1 MSYLMVGIRDLIARR
16 SEYRRLVA
24 QGTTIIVTIRGRPVM
39 RLLPPGPT
47 LPERLAELQ
56 EAGMVARNGKEL
68 EATAPAAVNDS
79 DRQVAD
85 LLVEMRE

>member
-1 MSYLMVGIRDLIARR
+1 
-16 SEYRRLVA
+16 
-24 QGTTIIVTIRGRPVM
+24 M

>member
-1 MSYLMVGIRDLIARR
+1 
-16 SEYRRLVA
+16 
-24 QGTTIIVTIRGRPVM
+24 M

-56 EAGMVARNGKEL
+56 EAGMVAWNGKEL
-68 EATAPAAVNDS
+68 EAIAPAAVNDS